1 MCKVCLKELDN
12 SDDEEFNEGN
22 LINIDQL
29 EYSQNGDSVENEQN
43 FKEVGCNDISLNYNS
58 KQRSPKSGSLSSTLK
73 VRSRAAI

>member
-29 EYSQNGDSVENEQN
+29 EYSQNGDSVENE
-43 FKEVGCNDISLNYNS
+43 
-58 KQRSPKSGSLSSTLK
+58 
-73 VRSRAAI
+73 